1 MEYRRL
7 GRTDLK
13 VSSLCLGTM
22 TWGEMNTPEEGFAQM
37 DAALD
42 LGINF
47 FDTAEMYPVPPK
59 AETYGR
65 TEEILGDWLVARGAR
80 SKVILATKVSGP
92 GRQPHIRNAARLT
105 RASVLAA
112 CDASLARL
120 KTDYI
125 DLYQIH
131 WPDRV
136 VNSFGR
142 LGIDKIE
149 DEPDTVPLLETLTAL
164 GDLVKQGKIRHL
176 GLSNETPWGVMK
188 SFELAEKHG
197 LPRAAS
203 IQNVYSLLNRNY
215 EIGLSEISLRE
226 DIGLLPYSP
235 LAMGVL
241 SGKYLGGARPP
252 GARVTLFPQYVRY
265 FTPRGIEATQA
276 YVDLAKAHGLDPCQM
291 ALAWATARPFVTSTI
306 IGQTS
311 VEQLRIDVGCL
322 DVTLSAEVL
331 AGIDAIHA
339 ANANPCP

>member
-22 TWGEMNTPEEGFAQM
+22 TWGEMNTAEEGFAQM

-47 FDTAEMYPVPPK
+47 FDAAEMYPVPPR

-65 TEEILGDWLVARGAR
+65 TEEILGDWLVARKAR
-80 SKVILATKVSGP
+80 NKVILATKVSGP
-92 GRQPHIRNAARLT
+92 GRQPHIRNGARLT

-112 CDASLARL
+112 CESSLKRL
-120 KTDYI
+120 KTDHI

-136 VNSFGR
+136 VNSFGK
-142 LGIDKIE
+142 LGIEKLQ
-149 DEPDTVPLLETLTAL
+149 DEPETVPLVETLTAL
-164 GDLVKQGKIRHL
+164 NDLVSQGKIRHI
-176 GLSNETPWGVMK
+176 GLSNETPWGVMT
-188 SFELAEKHG
+188 SFDLAEKHG
-197 LPRAAS
+197 MARAVS
-203 IQNVYSLLNRNY
+203 IQNVYNLLNRNY
-215 EIGLSEISLRE
+215 EIGLSEVSLRE

-241 SGKYLGGARPP
+241 SGKYLGGARPE
-252 GARVTLFPQYVRY
+252 GARITRYPQYGRY
-265 FTPRGIEATQA
+265 LTPRGIEATQA
-276 YVDLAKAHGLDPCQM
+276 YVDLAKAHGVDPCQM
-291 ALAWATARPFVTSTI
+291 ALAWVTARPFVTSTI

-311 VEQLRIDVGCL
+311 VAQLRIDAGCV
-322 DVTLSAEVL
+322 DVKLTESLLE
-331 AGIDAIHA
+331 GIEAIHVG
-339 ANANPCP
+339 NANPCP

>member
-1 MEYRRL
+1 MDYRPL

-13 VSSLCLGTM
+13 VSGLCLGTM
-22 TWGEMNTPEEGFAQM
+22 TWGQMNTAEEGFAQM

-47 FDTAEMYPVPPK
+47 FDAAEMYPVPPS

-65 TEEILGDWLVARGAR
+65 TEEILGDWMAARGSRA
-80 SKVILATKVSGP
+80 KVILATKVSGP
-92 GRQPHIRNAARLT
+92 GRQPHIRNGARLT

-112 CDASLARL
+112 CDSSLKRL

-131 WPDRV
+131 WPDRA

-142 LGIDKIE
+142 LGVTKLE
-149 DEPDTVPLLETLTAL
+149 DDPETVPLLETLSAL
-164 GDLVKQGKIRHL
+164 AELVKQGKIRHI
-176 GLSNETPWGVMK
+176 GLSNETPWGVMT
-188 SFELAEKHG
+188 SFDLAAKHG
-197 LPRAAS
+197 LPRAVS
-203 IQNVYSLLNRNY
+203 IQNAYNLLNRVY

-226 DIGLLPYSP
+226 EIGLLPYSP

-241 SGKYLGGARPP
+241 SGKYLGGARPA
-252 GARVTLFPQYVRY
+252 GARITRY
-265 FTPRGIEATQA
+265 PAYQRYLNPRGIEATQA
-276 YVDLAKAHGLDPCQM
+276 YVDLARAHGVDPSQM
-291 ALAWATARPFVTSTI
+291 ALAYVNTRPFVTSTI

-311 VEQLRIDVGCL
+311 VEQLKIDVGSVDL
-322 DVTLSAEVL
+322 VLSDELL
-331 AGIDAIHA
+331 AGIEVIHA